1 MLPRFLVSFAQ
12 GKVTLF
18 SRWLYLLF
26 LDIETNSRSKCG
38 SVFDPSREKLVAVV
52 CKASKA

>member
-18 SRWLYLLF
+18 SRWLYLPF